1 MLHGAIYTCL
11 ITCIYKLSKLA
22 CYGGAWGPQSMN
34 KIKTS
39 DFKCQFGM
47 LPLSEV
53 IWSLFIGGIIHVYLY
68 VFLSWTHRHLSL
80 DQNCHFMSCW

>member
-1 MLHGAIYTCL
+1 MLHGAIYTSL
-11 ITCIYKLSKLA
+11 ITCIYKLSKLP
-22 CYGGAWGPQSMN
+22 CHRGGWGPQSMN

-53 IWSLFIGGIIHVYLY
+53 IQSLFV
-68 VFLSWTHRHLSL
+68 
-80 DQNCHFMSCW
+80 